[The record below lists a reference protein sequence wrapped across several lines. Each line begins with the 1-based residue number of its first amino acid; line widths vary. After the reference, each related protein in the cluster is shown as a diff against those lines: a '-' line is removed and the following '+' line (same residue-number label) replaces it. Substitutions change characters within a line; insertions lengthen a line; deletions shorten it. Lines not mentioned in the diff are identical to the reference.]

1 MGTIN
6 WFEIPVSNMDRAAK
20 FYGELVGRPPRLESF
35 QDVPHALLG
44 DGTSGVSGALVKDP
58 NNKPSPDGNLVYLGS
73 PDIEAAIARVKHLGA
88 EVLVQKTDIGE
99 HGFIAVLRDSEGNR
113 IGLHTPRA

>member
-20 FYGELVGRPPRLESF
+20 FYGELVGGPLRRETF
-35 QDVPHALLG
+35 QEIPHAFLG
-44 DGTSGVSGALVKDP
+44 DPASGVGGALVKDP
-58 NNKPSPDGNLVYLGS
+58 HNKPSADGNVVYLGS
-73 PDIEAAIARVKHLGA
+73 ADIEGAIARVRPLGA
-88 EVLVQKTDIGE
+88 EVLVPKTDIGE
-99 HGFIAVLRDSEGNR
+99 HGHIAVLRDSEGNR